1 MNGSSRNLVGPVVSH
16 RPPLRWDTAQDV
28 VKTVHEAFSITN
40 KSCGD
45 VSDVIREA
53 KNVNKSISTSSRS
66 ELERDLAFSFAATH
80 AVSIA

>member
-1 MNGSSRNLVGPVVSH
+1 M
-16 RPPLRWDTAQDV
+16 
-28 VKTVHEAFSITN
+28 TN
-40 KSCGD
+40 KRSGN

-53 KNVNKSISTSSRS
+53 KNVNKSMSTSSRS